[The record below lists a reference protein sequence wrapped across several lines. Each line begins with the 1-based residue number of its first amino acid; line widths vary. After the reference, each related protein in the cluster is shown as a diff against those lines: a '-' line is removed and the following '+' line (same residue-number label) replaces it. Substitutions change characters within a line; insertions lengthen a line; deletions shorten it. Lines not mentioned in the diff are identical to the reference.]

1 MIKKILLGM
10 TLLMSMVACTE
21 DYTDWGKPQTSSPE
35 EAVAFGDNGS
45 ISGVQAI
52 NLADV
57 TTPTVK
63 VANIVA
69 PTGGSGYKAGDY
81 QLTLGGAS
89 LTMNGDGEVST
100 EELQNVIV
108 TNYGKAPQ
116 QRELTAKASAW
127 INNGKNSVKVVSE
140 AITVQATPKAANIE
154 QVYYLAGGIFADG
167 YNKDVVKT
175 HAFTHSDNNVWDDPN
190 FSIEVKTTE
199 ANKSFMIIP
208 ASSLEK
214 SDIRDGAFG
223 SGSKKGALV
232 NSGANAIVIEKAGK
246 YNISINMEALTYKV
260 EKVKPIALFLTGS
273 EYNWGNKESDWKQLI
288 QYNGSNETFW
298 TMIYFSEGEL
308 FKFAPQAG
316 WDDAF
321 GDQATIEDNAGAGI
335 VSDGGKDHN
344 LKVGK
349 AGWYLLRVTNGKER
363 KLEVCKPEVYLVGD
377 VIAGGWGAGW
387 EDNAKTDANKFTAP
401 TTKDGL
407 FVSPTFTHSGNLR
420 MYVNFPDT
428 GYKDPNNNWWKSEFN
443 VIEGNIVYRGNGNDL
458 QPVAVEATHQVELN
472 FTTGKG
478 EIK

>member
-45 ISGVQAI
+45 ISAVQAI

-69 PTGGSGYKAGDY
+69 PTGGSGYKASEF

-89 LTMNGDGEVST
+89 LSMNEAGEVST

-116 QRELTAKASAW
+116 QREFTAKALAW
-127 INNGKNSVKVVSE
+127 ISNGHNSVKIESGS
-140 AITVQATPKAANIE
+140 ITVQATPKAANIE
-154 QVYYLAGGIFADG
+154 QVYYLAGDIFADG

-175 HAFTHSDNNVWDDPN
+175 HAFDHSDNNVWDDPN
-190 FSIEVKTTE
+190 FSIEVKVTE

-223 SGSKKGALV
+223 SGSKKETLES
-232 NSGANAIVIEKAGK
+232 NSGKAITIEKAGK
-246 YNISINMEALTYKV
+246 YIITVNMETLTYKV
-260 EKVKPIALFLTGS
+260 KNVPSLFLTGS
-273 EYNWGNKESDWKQLI
+273 EYNWGKTESDWKQLI
-288 QYNGSNETFW
+288 QYNGSKETYW
-298 TMIYFSEGEL
+298 TMIYFSEGEQ
-308 FKFAPQAG
+308 FKFAPQADWG
-316 WDDAF
+316 DEF
-321 GDQATIEDNAGAGI
+321 GDQATIEDNAGSGI
-335 VSDGGKDHN
+335 VSAGGKDHN

-407 FVSPTFTHSGNLR
+407 FVSPKFANSGNLR

-443 VIEGNIVYRGNGNDL
+443 VIEGNIVYRGDGGDL
-458 QPVAVEATHQVELN
+458 QPVAVEANQQVKLN

-478 EIK
+478 EIIK

>member
-69 PTGGSGYKAGDY
+69 PTGGSGYKASEF

-89 LTMNGDGEVST
+89 LSMNEAGEVST

-116 QRELTAKASAW
+116 QREFTAKALAW
-127 INNGKNSVKVVSE
+127 ISNGHNSVKIESGS
-140 AITVQATPKAANIE
+140 ITVQATPKAANIE
-154 QVYYLAGGIFADG
+154 QAYYLAGDIFADG

-175 HAFTHSDNNVWDDPN
+175 HAFDHSDNNVWDDPN

-199 ANKSFMIIP
+199 DNKSFMIIP

-214 SDIRDGAFG
+214 SDIREGAFG
-223 SGSKKGALV
+223 SGSEKGALV

-246 YNISINMEALTYKV
+246 YNITINMEKLTY
-260 EKVKPIALFLTGS
+260 EVKKAPTALFLTGS
-273 EYNWGNKESDWKQLI
+273 AYNWGNEGGTWKQLI
-288 QYNGSNETFW
+288 QYNGSDETFW

-308 FKFAPQAG
+308 FKFAPQAA
-316 WDDAF
+316 WKDDF
-321 GDQATIEDNAGAGI
+321 GPDIPIEDNAGSGI
-335 VSDGGKDHN
+335 ATDGGN

-349 AGWYLLRVTNGKER
+349 AGWYLLRVTNGKKR

-387 EDNAKTDANKFTAP
+387 QANAKTDANKFTAP

-407 FVSPTFTHSGNLR
+407 FVSPKFVNSGNLR

-428 GYKDPNNNWWKSEFN
+428 GYDGPNDNWWKAEFN
-443 VIEGNIVYRGNGNDL
+443 VIDGNIVYRGNGGDL
-458 QPVAVEATHQVELN
+458 KPAVAVEATHQVELN

>member
-69 PTGGSGYKAGDY
+69 PTGGSGYKASEF

-89 LTMNGDGEVST
+89 LSMNEAGEVST
-100 EELQNVIV
+100 EDLQNVIV

-116 QRELTAKASAW
+116 QREFTAKALAW
-127 INNGKNSVKVVSE
+127 ISNGHNSVKIESGS
-140 AITVQATPKAANIE
+140 ITVQATPKAANIE
-154 QVYYLAGGIFADG
+154 QVYYLAGDIFADG

-175 HAFTHSDNNVWDDPN
+175 HAFDHSDNNVWDDPN

-223 SGSKKGALV
+223 SGSKKETLES
-232 NSGANAIVIEKAGK
+232 NSGKAITIEKAGK
-246 YNISINMEALTYKV
+246 YIITVNMEALTYKV
-260 EKVKPIALFLTGS
+260 KRVPSLFLTGS
-273 EYNWGNKESDWKQLI
+273 EYNWGKTESDWKQLI
-288 QYNGSNETFW
+288 QYNGSKETYW
-298 TMIYFSEGEL
+298 TMIYFSEGEQ
-308 FKFAPQAG
+308 FKFAPQADWG
-316 WDDAF
+316 DEF

-335 VSDGGKDHN
+335 VSAGGKDHN

-349 AGWYLLRVTNGKER
+349 AGWYLLRVTNGNER

-407 FVSPTFTHSGNLR
+407 FVSPEFANSGNLR

-428 GYKDPNNNWWKSEFN
+428 GYKDPNNNWWKAEFN
-443 VIEGNIVYRGNGNDL
+443 VIGGDIVFRGNGGDL
-458 QPVAVEATHQVELN
+458 QNVAVEANHQVELN

>member
-1 MIKKILLGM
+1 MSLL
-10 TLLMSMVACTE
+10 LSVASCTD
-21 DYTDWGKPQTSSPE
+21 DYSDWNAPQHNDQPVT
-35 EAVAFGDNGS
+35 VQFGNGS
-45 ISGVQAI
+45 VTETPAI
-52 NLADV
+52 NLAEV

-63 VANIVA
+63 VANITA
-69 PTGGSGYKAGDY
+69 PTADGGYAPSGEYKI
-81 QLTLGGAS
+81 TLGGKS
-89 LTMNGDGEVST
+89 LDITAAGEVST

-108 TNYGKAPQ
+108 SNYGKAPV
-116 QRELTAKASAW
+116 QRDMDATVATWATNEKSYVKIESATF
-127 INNGKNSVKVVSE
+127 KVL
-140 AITVQATPKAANIE
+140 ATPKAANIE
-154 QVYYLAGGIFADG
+154 QVYYLAGDIFADG

-175 HAFTHSDNNVWDDPN
+175 HAFDHSDNNVWDDPN

-199 ANKSFMIIP
+199 DNKSFMIIP
-208 ASSLEK
+208 ATSREK
-214 SDIRDGAFG
+214 SDIREGAFG
-223 SGSKKGALV
+223 SGSEKGALV

-246 YNISINMEALTYKV
+246 YNITINMEKLTY
-260 EKVKPIALFLTGS
+260 EVKKAPTALFLTGS
-273 EYNWGNKESDWKQLI
+273 EYNWGNTESDWKQLI
-288 QYNGSNETFW
+288 QYNGSDETFW
-298 TMIYFSEGEL
+298 TMIYFSEGEM
-308 FKFAPQAG
+308 FKFAPQAAWG
-316 WDDAF
+316 DEF
-321 GDQATIEDNAGAGI
+321 GDQATIEDNAGSGI
-335 VSDGGKDHN
+335 VSAGGKDHN

-407 FVSPTFTHSGNLR
+407 FVSPKFANSGNLR

-443 VIEGNIVYRGNGNDL
+443 VIDGKIVFRGNGGDL

>member
-69 PTGGSGYKAGDY
+69 PTGGSGYKASEF

-89 LTMNGDGEVST
+89 LSMNEAGEVST

-116 QRELTAKASAW
+116 QREFTAKALAW
-127 INNGKNSVKVVSE
+127 ISNGHNSVKIESGS
-140 AITVQATPKAANIE
+140 ITVQATPKAANIE
-154 QVYYLAGGIFADG
+154 QVYYLAGDIFADG

-175 HAFTHSDNNVWDDPN
+175 HAFDHSDNNVWDDPT
-190 FSIEVKTTE
+190 FSIEVKVTE
-199 ANKSFMIIP
+199 ANRTFKIVP

-214 SDIRDGAFG
+214 SDILDGAFG
-223 SGSKKGALV
+223 SGSKEGSLAS
-232 NSGANAIVIEKAGK
+232 NGNAITIEKLGK
-246 YNISINMEALTYKV
+246 YTITVNMEKLTY
-260 EKVKPIALFLTGS
+260 EVKKAPSLFLTGS
-273 EYNWGNKESDWKQLI
+273 EYNWGNTESDWKQLI
-288 QYNGSNETFW
+288 QYNGSKETYW
-298 TMIYFSEGEL
+298 TMIYFSEGEM
-308 FKFAPQAG
+308 FKFAPQAA
-316 WDDAF
+316 WADEF
-321 GDQATIEDNAGAGI
+321 GDQATIVDNAGAGI
-335 VSDGGKDHN
+335 VSAGGKDHN

-407 FVSPTFTHSGNLR
+407 FVSPKFANSGNLR

-443 VIEGNIVYRGNGNDL
+443 VIEGNIVYRGDGGDL
-458 QPVAVEATHQVELN
+458 PNVAVEANQQVKLN

-478 EIK
+478 EIM

>member
-1 MIKKILLGM
+1 MSLL
-10 TLLMSMVACTE
+10 LSVASCTD
-21 DYTDWGKPQTSSPE
+21 DYSDWNAPQHNDQPAT
-35 EAVAFGDNGS
+35 VQFGNGS
-45 ISGVQAI
+45 VTETQAI
-52 NLADV
+52 NLAEV

-63 VANIVA
+63 VANITA
-69 PTGGSGYKAGDY
+69 PTADGGYAPSGEYKI
-81 QLTLGGAS
+81 TLGGKS
-89 LTMNGDGEVST
+89 LDITAAGEVST

-108 TNYGKAPQ
+108 SNYGKAPV
-116 QRELTAKASAW
+116 QRDMDATVATWATNEKSYVKIESATF
-127 INNGKNSVKVVSE
+127 KVL
-140 AITVQATPKAANIE
+140 ATPKAANIE
-154 QVYYLAGGIFADG
+154 QRYYLAGDIFADG
-167 YNKDVVKT
+167 YNKDVVMA

-190 FSIEVKTTE
+190 FSIEVKVTE

-214 SDIRDGAFG
+214 SDIREGAFG
-223 SGSKKGALV
+223 SGSEKKSLASNGK
-232 NSGANAIVIEKAGK
+232 AITIEKAGK
-246 YNISINMEALTYKV
+246 YIITVNMEKLTY
-260 EKVKPIALFLTGS
+260 EVKLVPSLYLTGS
-273 EYNWGNKESDWKQLI
+273 AYNWGNEGGTWKQLI
-288 QYNGSNETFW
+288 QYNGSKETYW

-308 FKFAPQAG
+308 FKFSTQAA
-316 WDDAF
+316 WVDEF
-321 GDQATIEDNAGAGI
+321 GDQATIVDNAGSGI
-335 VSDGGKDHN
+335 VAAGSDHN

-407 FVSPTFTHSGNLR
+407 FVSPKFANSGNLR

-443 VIEGNIVYRGNGNDL
+443 VIGGNIVFRGNGGDL
-458 QPVAVEATHQVELN
+458 QPVAVEANQQVSLN

>member
-1 MIKKILLGM
+1 MSLL
-10 TLLMSMVACTE
+10 LSVASCTD
-21 DYTDWGKPQTSSPE
+21 DYSDWNAPQHNDQPAT
-35 EAVAFGDNGS
+35 VQFGNGS
-45 ISGVQAI
+45 VTETQAI
-52 NLADV
+52 NLAEV

-63 VANIVA
+63 VANITA
-69 PTGGSGYKAGDY
+69 PTADGGYAPSGEYKI
-81 QLTLGGAS
+81 TLGGKS
-89 LTMNGDGEVST
+89 LDITAAGEVST

-108 TNYGKAPQ
+108 SNYGKAPV
-116 QRELTAKASAW
+116 QRDMDATVATWATNEKSYVKIESATF
-127 INNGKNSVKVVSE
+127 KVL
-140 AITVQATPKAANIE
+140 ATPKAANIE
-154 QVYYLAGGIFADG
+154 QAYYLAGDIFADG
-167 YNKDVVKT
+167 YNKDVVMA

-190 FSIEVKTTE
+190 FSIEVKVTE

-214 SDIRDGAFG
+214 SDIREGAFG
-223 SGSKKGALV
+223 SGSEKKSLASNGK
-232 NSGANAIVIEKAGK
+232 AITIEKAGK
-246 YNISINMEALTYKV
+246 YIITVNMEKLTY
-260 EKVKPIALFLTGS
+260 EVKLVPSLYLTGS
-273 EYNWGNKESDWKQLI
+273 AYNWGNEGGTWKQLI
-288 QYNGSNETFW
+288 QYNGSKETYW

-308 FKFAPQAG
+308 FKFSTQAA
-316 WDDAF
+316 WVDEF
-321 GDQATIEDNAGAGI
+321 GDQATIVDNAGSGI
-335 VSDGGKDHN
+335 VAAGSDHN

-401 TTKDGL
+401 TEKDGL
-407 FVSPTFTHSGNLR
+407 FVSPKFANSGNLR

-443 VIEGNIVYRGNGNDL
+443 VIGGNIVFRGNGGDL
-458 QPVAVEATHQVELN
+458 QPVAVEANQQVSLN

>member
-1 MIKKILLGM
+1 MSLL
-10 TLLMSMVACTE
+10 LSVASCTD
-21 DYTDWGKPQTSSPE
+21 DYSDWNAPQHNDQPAT
-35 EAVAFGDNGS
+35 VQFGNGS
-45 ISGVQAI
+45 VTETQAI
-52 NLADV
+52 NLAEV

-63 VANIVA
+63 VANITA
-69 PTGGSGYKAGDY
+69 PTADGGYAPSGEYKI
-81 QLTLGGAS
+81 TLGGKS
-89 LTMNGDGEVST
+89 LDITAAGEVST

-108 TNYGKAPQ
+108 SNYGKAPV
-116 QRELTAKASAW
+116 QRDMDATVATWATNEKSYIKFESATF
-127 INNGKNSVKVVSE
+127 K
-140 AITVQATPKAANIE
+140 VQATPKAANIE
-154 QVYYLAGGIFADG
+154 QVYYLAGDIFADG

-175 HAFTHSDNNVWDDPN
+175 HAFDHSDNNVWDDPN
-190 FSIEVKTTE
+190 FSIEVKVTE

-223 SGSKKGALV
+223 SGSKKETLES
-232 NSGANAIVIEKAGK
+232 NSGKAITIEKAGK
-246 YNISINMEALTYKV
+246 YIITVNMETLTYKV
-260 EKVKPIALFLTGS
+260 KNVPSLFLTGS
-273 EYNWGNKESDWKQLI
+273 EYNWGKTESDWKQLI
-288 QYNGSNETFW
+288 QYNGSKVTYW
-298 TMIYFSEGEL
+298 TMIYFSEGEQ
-308 FKFAPQAG
+308 FKFAPQADWG
-316 WDDAF
+316 DEF
-321 GDQATIEDNAGAGI
+321 GDQATIEDNAGSGI
-335 VSDGGKDHN
+335 VSAGGKDHN

-401 TTKDGL
+401 TEKNGL
-407 FVSPTFTHSGNLR
+407 FVSPKFANSGNLR

-443 VIEGNIVYRGNGNDL
+443 VIDGKIVFRGNGDEL
-458 QPVAVEATHQVELN
+458 KPAVAVEANQQVSLN

>member
-69 PTGGSGYKAGDY
+69 PTGGSGYKASEF

-89 LTMNGDGEVST
+89 LNMNEAGEVST

-116 QRELTAKASAW
+116 QREFTAKALAW
-127 INNGKNSVKVVSE
+127 ISNGHNSVKIESGS
-140 AITVQATPKAANIE
+140 ITVQATPKAANIE
-154 QVYYLAGGIFADG
+154 QAYYLAGDIFADG

-223 SGSKKGALV
+223 SGSKKETLES
-232 NSGANAIVIEKAGK
+232 NSGKAITIEKAGK
-246 YNISINMEALTYKV
+246 YIITVNMEALTYKV
-260 EKVKPIALFLTGS
+260 KRVPSLFLTGS
-273 EYNWGNKESDWKQLI
+273 EYNWGKTESDWKQLI
-288 QYNGSNETFW
+288 QYNGSKETYW
-298 TMIYFSEGEL
+298 TMIYFSEGEQ
-308 FKFAPQAG
+308 FKFAPQADWG
-316 WDDAF
+316 DEF
-321 GDQATIEDNAGAGI
+321 GDQATIEDNAGSGI
-335 VSDGGKDHN
+335 VSAGGKDHN

-401 TTKDGL
+401 TTKNGL
-407 FVSPTFTHSGNLR
+407 FVSPKFANSGNLR

-443 VIEGNIVYRGNGNDL
+443 VIGGNIVFRGNGGDL
-458 QPVAVEATHQVELN
+458 QPVAVEANQQVSLN

>member
-1 MIKKILLGM
+1 MSLL
-10 TLLMSMVACTE
+10 LSVASCTD
-21 DYTDWGKPQTSSPE
+21 DYSDWNAPQHNDQPAT
-35 EAVAFGDNGS
+35 VQFGNGS
-45 ISGVQAI
+45 VTETQAI
-52 NLADV
+52 NLAEV

-63 VANIVA
+63 VANITA
-69 PTGGSGYKAGDY
+69 PTADGGYAPSGEYKI
-81 QLTLGGAS
+81 TLGGKS
-89 LTMNGDGEVST
+89 LDITAAGEVST

-108 TNYGKAPQ
+108 SNYGKAPV
-116 QRELTAKASAW
+116 QRDMDATIATWATNEKSYIKFESATF
-127 INNGKNSVKVVSE
+127 K
-140 AITVQATPKAANIE
+140 VQATPKAANIE
-154 QVYYLAGGIFADG
+154 QAYYLAGDIFADG
-167 YNKDVVKT
+167 YNKDVVMT

-199 ANKSFMIIP
+199 DNKSFMIIP

-214 SDIRDGAFG
+214 SDIREGAFG
-223 SGSKKGALV
+223 SGSEKGALV

-246 YNISINMEALTYKV
+246 YNISINMETLTYKV
-260 EKVKPIALFLTGS
+260 EAVKPIALFLTGS
-273 EYNWGNKESDWKQLI
+273 AYNWGNEGGTWKQLI

-308 FKFAPQAG
+308 FKFAPQAA
-316 WDDAF
+316 WEDDF
-321 GDQATIEDNAGAGI
+321 GPNIPIEDNAGSGI
-335 VSDGGKDHN
+335 ATDGGN

-387 EDNAKTDANKFTAP
+387 QANAKTDANKFTAP

-407 FVSPTFTHSGNLR
+407 FVSPKFTNSGNLR

-428 GYKDPNNNWWKSEFN
+428 GYEGPNDNWWKAEFN
-443 VIEGNIVYRGNGNDL
+443 VIGGDIVYRGNGGDL
-458 QPVAVEATHQVELN
+458 KPAVAVEANQQVSLN

>member
-1 MIKKILLGM
+1 MIKKILFGM
-10 TLLMSMVACTE
+10 SLLLSVASCTD
-21 DYTDWGKPQTSSPE
+21 DYSDWNAPQLNDQPAT
-35 EAVAFGDNGS
+35 VQFGNGS
-45 ISGVQAI
+45 VTETQAI
-52 NLADV
+52 NLAEV

-63 VANIVA
+63 VANITA
-69 PTGGSGYKAGDY
+69 PTADGGYAPSGEYKI
-81 QLTLGGAS
+81 TLGGKS
-89 LTMNGDGEVST
+89 LDITAAGEVST

-108 TNYGKAPQ
+108 SNYGKAPV
-116 QRELTAKASAW
+116 QRDMDATIATWATNEKSYIKFESATF
-127 INNGKNSVKVVSE
+127 K
-140 AITVQATPKAANIE
+140 VQATPKAANIE
-154 QVYYLAGGIFADG
+154 QAYYLAGDIFADG

-175 HAFTHSDNNVWDDPN
+175 HAFDHSDNNVWDDPN

-199 ANKSFMIIP
+199 DNKSFMIIP

-223 SGSKKGALV
+223 SGSKKESLASNGE
-232 NSGANAIVIEKAGK
+232 AITIEKAGK
-246 YNISINMEALTYKV
+246 YKITVNMETLTYKV
-260 EKVKPIALFLTGS
+260 EVVKPIALFLTGS

-298 TMIYFSEGEL
+298 TMIYFSEGEM
-308 FKFAPQAG
+308 FKFAPQAA
-316 WDDAF
+316 WEDDF
-321 GDQATIEDNAGAGI
+321 GGGITIEDNAGSGI
-335 VSDGGKDHN
+335 ATDDKN

-387 EDNAKTDANKFTAP
+387 EANAKTDANKFTAP

-407 FVSPTFTHSGNLR
+407 FVSPKFANSGNLR

-428 GYKDPNNNWWKSEFN
+428 GYKDPINNWWKAEFI
-443 VIEGNIVYRGNGNDL
+443 VKDGKIVYRGNSGSD
-458 QPVAVEATHQVELN
+458 PESIAVQANQQVSLN

>member
-1 MIKKILLGM
+1 MSLL
-10 TLLMSMVACTE
+10 LSVASCTD
-21 DYTDWGKPQTSSPE
+21 DYSDWNAPQHNDQPAT
-35 EAVAFGDNGS
+35 VQFGNGS
-45 ISGVQAI
+45 VTETQAI
-52 NLADV
+52 NLAEV

-63 VANIVA
+63 VANITA
-69 PTGGSGYKAGDY
+69 PTADGGYAPSGEYKI
-81 QLTLGGAS
+81 TLGGKS
-89 LTMNGDGEVST
+89 LDITAAGEVST

-108 TNYGKAPQ
+108 SNYGKAPV
-116 QRELTAKASAW
+116 QRDMDATVATWATNEKSYVKIESATF
-127 INNGKNSVKVVSE
+127 KVL
-140 AITVQATPKAANIE
+140 ATPKAANIE
-154 QVYYLAGGIFADG
+154 QAYYLAGDIFADG

-190 FSIEVKTTE
+190 FSIEVKVTE

-214 SDIRDGAFG
+214 SDIREGAFG
-223 SGSKKGALV
+223 SGSEKKSLASNGK
-232 NSGANAIVIEKAGK
+232 AITIEKAGK
-246 YNISINMEALTYKV
+246 YIITVNMEKLTY
-260 EKVKPIALFLTGS
+260 EVKLVPSLYLTGS
-273 EYNWGNKESDWKQLI
+273 AYNWGNEGGTWKQLI
-288 QYNGSNETFW
+288 QYNGSKETYW

-308 FKFAPQAG
+308 FKFSTQAA
-316 WDDAF
+316 WVDEF
-321 GDQATIEDNAGAGI
+321 GDQATIVDNAGSGI
-335 VSDGGKDHN
+335 VAAGSDHN

-401 TTKDGL
+401 TTKNGL
-407 FVSPTFTHSGNLR
+407 FVSPKFANSGNLR

-443 VIEGNIVYRGNGNDL
+443 VIGGNIVFRGNGGDL
-458 QPVAVEATHQVELN
+458 QGVAVEANQQVSLN

>member
-1 MIKKILLGM
+1 MIKKILFGM
-10 TLLMSMVACTE
+10 SLLLSVASCTD
-21 DYTDWGKPQTSSPE
+21 DYSDWNAPQDNDQPAT
-35 EAVAFGDNGS
+35 VQFGNGS
-45 ISGVQAI
+45 VTETQAI
-52 NLADV
+52 NLAEV

-63 VANIVA
+63 VANITA
-69 PTGGSGYKAGDY
+69 PTADGGYAPSGEYKI
-81 QLTLGGAS
+81 TLGGKS
-89 LTMNGDGEVST
+89 LDITAAGEVST

-108 TNYGKAPQ
+108 SNYGKAPV
-116 QRELTAKASAW
+116 QRDMDATVATWATNEKSYVKFESATF
-127 INNGKNSVKVVSE
+127 KVL
-140 AITVQATPKAANIE
+140 ATPKAANIE
-154 QVYYLAGGIFADG
+154 QAYYLAGDIFADG

-175 HAFTHSDNNVWDDPN
+175 HAFDHSDNNVWDDPN
-190 FSIEVKTTE
+190 FSIEVKVTE

-223 SGSKKGALV
+223 SGSKKESLASNGE
-232 NSGANAIVIEKAGK
+232 AITIEKAGK
-246 YNISINMEALTYKV
+246 YIITVNMETLTYKV
-260 EKVKPIALFLTGS
+260 KNVPSLFLTGS

-288 QYNGSNETFW
+288 QYNGSKETYW

-321 GDQATIEDNAGAGI
+321 GDQAKIEDNAGSGI
-335 VSDGGKDHN
+335 VSAGGKDHN

-387 EDNAKTDANKFTAP
+387 EANAKTDANKFTAP
-401 TTKDGL
+401 TEKNGL
-407 FVSPTFTHSGNLR
+407 FVSPKFVNKGNLR

-443 VIEGNIVYRGNGNDL
+443 VIGGNIVYRGNGDDL
-458 QPVAVEATHQVELN
+458 QPVAVQANQQVSLN

>member
-1 MIKKILLGM
+1 MIKKILGM

-154 QVYYLAGGIFADG
+154 QAYYLAGDIFADG

-199 ANKSFMIIP
+199 DNKSFMIIP
-208 ASSLEK
+208 VSNLEK
-214 SDIRDGAFG
+214 SDIREGAFG
-223 SGSKKGALV
+223 SGSEKESLASNGK
-232 NSGANAIVIEKAGK
+232 AITIEKAGK
-246 YNISINMEALTYKV
+246 YKITVNMEALTYKV

-273 EYNWGNKESDWKQLI
+273 AYNWGKVNEGGEWKQLI

-308 FKFAPQAG
+308 FKFAPQAD
-316 WDDAF
+316 WEDDF
-321 GDQATIEDNAGAGI
+321 GGGITIEDNAGSGI
-335 VSDGGKDHN
+335 AADQTN

-377 VIAGGWGAGW
+377 VIAGGWGDGW
-387 EDNAKTDANKFTAP
+387 QDNAKTDANKFTAP

-407 FVSPTFTHSGNLR
+407 FVSPKFVNKGNLR

-428 GYKDPNNNWWKSEFN
+428 GYGDPNNNWWKAEFN
-443 VIEGNIVYRGNGNDL
+443 VIDGNIVYRGNGGDL
-458 QPVAVEATHQVELN
+458 QNVAVEANQHVELN

>member
-1 MIKKILLGM
+1 MSLL
-10 TLLMSMVACTE
+10 LSVASCTD
-21 DYTDWGKPQTSSPE
+21 DYTDWNAPQRNDQPAT
-35 EAVAFGDNGS
+35 VQFGNGS
-45 ISGVQAI
+45 VTETPAI
-52 NLADV
+52 NLAEV

-63 VANIVA
+63 VANITA
-69 PTGGSGYKAGDY
+69 PTAEGDY
-81 QLTLGGAS
+81 AASGEYKITLGGKS
-89 LTMNGDGEVST
+89 LDITAAGEVST

-108 TNYGKAPQ
+108 SNYGKAPV
-116 QRELTAKASAW
+116 QRDM
-127 INNGKNSVKVVSE
+127 E
-140 AITVQATPKAANIE
+140 ATVATWATNEKSYIKFESGTFKVQATPKAANIE
-154 QVYYLAGGIFADG
+154 QFYYLAGDIFADG

-199 ANKSFMIIP
+199 DNKSFMIIP

-214 SDIRDGAFG
+214 SDIREGAFG
-223 SGSKKGALV
+223 SGSEKESLASNG
-232 NSGANAIVIEKAGK
+232 NAITIEKAGK
-246 YNISINMEALTYKV
+246 YTITVNMEKLTYKI
-260 EKVKPIALFLTGS
+260 EAKPATLFLTGS

-288 QYNGSNETFW
+288 QYNGSDETFW
-298 TMIYFSEGEL
+298 TMIYFSEGEM
-308 FKFAPQAG
+308 FKFAPQAA
-316 WDDAF
+316 WADDF
-321 GDQATIEDNAGAGI
+321 GGGITIEDNAGSGI
-335 VSDGGKDHN
+335 AADGTN

-387 EDNAKTDANKFTAP
+387 EANAKTDANKFTAP

-407 FVSPTFTHSGNLR
+407 FVSPKFANSGNLR

-428 GYKDPNNNWWKSEFN
+428 GYKDPSNNWWKSEFN
-443 VIEGNIVYRGNGNDL
+443 VIEGNIVFRGNGGDL
-458 QPVAVEATHQVELN
+458 QPVPVEANHQVSLN

>member
-1 MIKKILLGM
+1 MSLL
-10 TLLMSMVACTE
+10 LSVASCTD
-21 DYTDWGKPQTSSPE
+21 DYSDWNAPQHNDQPVT
-35 EAVAFGDNGS
+35 VQFGNGS
-45 ISGVQAI
+45 VTETPAI
-52 NLADV
+52 NLAEV

-63 VANIVA
+63 VANITA
-69 PTGGSGYKAGDY
+69 PTADGGYAPSGEYKI
-81 QLTLGGAS
+81 TLGGKS
-89 LTMNGDGEVST
+89 LDITAAGEVST

-108 TNYGKAPQ
+108 SNYGKAPV
-116 QRELTAKASAW
+116 QRDMDATVATWATNEKSYVKIESATF
-127 INNGKNSVKVVSE
+127 KVL
-140 AITVQATPKAANIE
+140 ATPKAANIE
-154 QVYYLAGGIFADG
+154 QAYYLAGDIFTDG

-175 HAFTHSDNNVWDDPN
+175 HAFDHSDNNVWDDPN

-199 ANKSFMIIP
+199 DNKSFMIIP

-214 SDIRDGAFG
+214 SDIREGAFG
-223 SGSKKGALV
+223 SGSDKKSLASNGE
-232 NSGANAIVIEKAGK
+232 AITIEKAGK
-246 YNISINMEALTYKV
+246 YKITVNMEALTYKV
-260 EKVKPIALFLTGS
+260 EVVKPIALFLTGS
-273 EYNWGNKESDWKQLI
+273 AYNWGNEKEGGTWKQLI

-321 GDQATIEDNAGAGI
+321 GDQAKIEDNAGAGI
-335 VSDGGKDHN
+335 VAAGSDNN

-377 VIAGGWGAGW
+377 VITGGWGKGW

-407 FVSPTFTHSGNLR
+407 FVSPKFVNKGNLR

-428 GYKDPNNNWWKSEFN
+428 GYGDPNNNWWKAEFN
-443 VIEGNIVYRGNGNDL
+443 VIGGNIVFRGNGGDL
-458 QPVAVEATHQVELN
+458 QGVAVEANQQVSLN

>member
-1 MIKKILLGM
+1 MIKKILFGM
-10 TLLMSMVACTE
+10 SLLLSVASCTD
-21 DYTDWGKPQTSSPE
+21 DYSDWNAPQHNDQPAT
-35 EAVAFGDNGS
+35 VQFGNGS
-45 ISGVQAI
+45 VTETQAI
-52 NLADV
+52 NLAEV

-63 VANIVA
+63 VANITA
-69 PTGGSGYKAGDY
+69 PTADGGYAPSGEYKI
-81 QLTLGGAS
+81 TLGGKS
-89 LTMNGDGEVST
+89 LDITAAGEVST

-108 TNYGKAPQ
+108 SNYGKAPV
-116 QRELTAKASAW
+116 QRDMDATIATWATNEKSYIKFESATF
-127 INNGKNSVKVVSE
+127 K
-140 AITVQATPKAANIE
+140 VQATPKAANIE
-154 QVYYLAGGIFADG
+154 QAYYLAGDIFADG

-175 HAFTHSDNNVWDDPN
+175 HAFDHSDNNVWDDPN
-190 FSIEVKTTE
+190 FSIEVKVTE
-199 ANKSFMIIP
+199 ANKSFMVIP

-223 SGSKKGALV
+223 SGSKKETLES
-232 NSGANAIVIEKAGK
+232 NSGKAITIEKAGK
-246 YNISINMEALTYKV
+246 YIITVNMETLTYKV
-260 EKVKPIALFLTGS
+260 KNVPSLFLTGS

-288 QYNGSNETFW
+288 QYNGSKETYW

-321 GDQATIEDNAGAGI
+321 GDQAKIEDNAGAGI
-335 VSDGGKDHN
+335 VAAGSDNN

-387 EDNAKTDANKFTAP
+387 EANAKTDANKFTAP

-407 FVSPTFTHSGNLR
+407 FVSPKFVNSGNLR

-443 VIEGNIVYRGNGNDL
+443 VIGGDIVYRGDGDEL
-458 QPVAVEATHQVELN
+458 QHVAVQTNQQVSLN

>member
-69 PTGGSGYKAGDY
+69 PTGGSGYKASEF

-89 LTMNGDGEVST
+89 LSMNEAGEVST

-116 QRELTAKASAW
+116 QREFTAKALAW
-127 INNGKNSVKVVSE
+127 ISNGHNSVKIESGS
-140 AITVQATPKAANIE
+140 ITVQATPKAANIE
-154 QVYYLAGGIFADG
+154 QVYYLAGDIFADG

-175 HAFTHSDNNVWDDPN
+175 HAFDHSDNNVWDDPN

-223 SGSKKGALV
+223 SGSKKETLES
-232 NSGANAIVIEKAGK
+232 NSGKAITIEKAGK
-246 YNISINMEALTYKV
+246 YIITVNMEALTYKV
-260 EKVKPIALFLTGS
+260 KRVPSLFLTGS
-273 EYNWGNKESDWKQLI
+273 EYNWGKTESDWKQLI
-288 QYNGSNETFW
+288 QYNGSKETYW
-298 TMIYFSEGEL
+298 TMIYFSEGEQ
-308 FKFAPQAG
+308 FKFAPQADWG
-316 WDDAF
+316 DEF

-335 VSDGGKDHN
+335 VSAGGKDHN

-349 AGWYLLRVTNGKER
+349 AGWYLLRVTNGNER

-401 TTKDGL
+401 TTKNGL
-407 FVSPTFTHSGNLR
+407 FVSPKFANSGNLR

-428 GYKDPNNNWWKSEFN
+428 GYKDPNNNWWKAEFN
-443 VIEGNIVYRGNGNDL
+443 VIEGNIVFRGNGGDL
-458 QPVAVEATHQVELN
+458 QSVAVEANHQVELN

>member
-69 PTGGSGYKAGDY
+69 PTGGSGYKASEF

-89 LTMNGDGEVST
+89 LSMNEAGEVST
-100 EELQNVIV
+100 EDLQNVIV

-116 QRELTAKASAW
+116 QREFTAKALAW
-127 INNGKNSVKVVSE
+127 ISNGHNSVKIESGS
-140 AITVQATPKAANIE
+140 ITVQATPKAANIE
-154 QVYYLAGGIFADG
+154 QVYYLAGDIFADG

-175 HAFTHSDNNVWDDPN
+175 HAFDHSDNNVWDDPN

-223 SGSKKGALV
+223 SGSKKETLES
-232 NSGANAIVIEKAGK
+232 NSGKAITIEKAGK
-246 YNISINMEALTYKV
+246 YIITVNMEALTYKV
-260 EKVKPIALFLTGS
+260 KRVPSLFLTGS
-273 EYNWGNKESDWKQLI
+273 EYNWGKTESDWKQLI
-288 QYNGSNETFW
+288 QYNGSKETYW
-298 TMIYFSEGEL
+298 TMIYFSEGEQ
-308 FKFAPQAG
+308 FKFAPQADWG
-316 WDDAF
+316 DEF

-335 VSDGGKDHN
+335 VSAGGKDHN

-349 AGWYLLRVTNGKER
+349 AGWYLLRVTNGNER

-401 TTKDGL
+401 TTKNGL
-407 FVSPTFTHSGNLR
+407 FVSPKFANSGNLR

-443 VIEGNIVYRGNGNDL
+443 VIGGNIVFRGNGGDL
-458 QPVAVEATHQVELN
+458 QPVAVEANHQVELN

>member
-1 MIKKILLGM
+1 MIKKILFGM
-10 TLLMSMVACTE
+10 SLLLSVASCTD
-21 DYTDWGKPQTSSPE
+21 DYSDWNAPQDNDQPAT
-35 EAVAFGDNGS
+35 VQFGNGS
-45 ISGVQAI
+45 VTETQAI
-52 NLADV
+52 NLAEV

-63 VANIVA
+63 VANITA
-69 PTGGSGYKAGDY
+69 PTADGGYAPSGEYKI
-81 QLTLGGAS
+81 TLGGKS
-89 LTMNGDGEVST
+89 LDITAAGEVST

-108 TNYGKAPQ
+108 SNYGKAPV
-116 QRELTAKASAW
+116 QRDMDATVATWATNEKSYVKFESATF
-127 INNGKNSVKVVSE
+127 KVL
-140 AITVQATPKAANIE
+140 ATPKAANIE
-154 QVYYLAGGIFADG
+154 QAYYLAGDIFADG

-175 HAFTHSDNNVWDDPN
+175 HAFDHSDNNVWDDPN
-190 FSIEVKTTE
+190 FSIEVKVTE

-223 SGSKKGALV
+223 SGSKKESLASNGE
-232 NSGANAIVIEKAGK
+232 AITIEKAGK
-246 YNISINMEALTYKV
+246 YIITVNMETLTYKV
-260 EKVKPIALFLTGS
+260 KNVPSLFLTGS

-288 QYNGSNETFW
+288 QYNGSKETYW

-321 GDQATIEDNAGAGI
+321 GDQAKIEDNAGSGI
-335 VSDGGKDHN
+335 VSAGGKDHN

-387 EDNAKTDANKFTAP
+387 EANAKTDANKFTAP
-401 TTKDGL
+401 TEKNGL
-407 FVSPTFTHSGNLR
+407 FVSPKFVNKGNLR

-443 VIEGNIVYRGNGNDL
+443 VIGGNIVYRGNGDEL
-458 QPVAVEATHQVELN
+458 KPAVAVEANQQVSLN

>member
-1 MIKKILLGM
+1 MSLL
-10 TLLMSMVACTE
+10 LSVASCTD
-21 DYTDWGKPQTSSPE
+21 DYSDWNAPQHNDQPAT
-35 EAVAFGDNGS
+35 VQFGNGS
-45 ISGVQAI
+45 VTETQAI
-52 NLADV
+52 NLAEV

-63 VANIVA
+63 VANITA
-69 PTGGSGYKAGDY
+69 PTADGGYAPSGEYKI
-81 QLTLGGAS
+81 TLGGKS
-89 LTMNGDGEVST
+89 LDITAAGEVST

-108 TNYGKAPQ
+108 SNYGKAPV
-116 QRELTAKASAW
+116 QRDMDATVATWATNEKSYIKFESATF
-127 INNGKNSVKVVSE
+127 K
-140 AITVQATPKAANIE
+140 VQATPKAANIE
-154 QVYYLAGGIFADG
+154 QVYYLAGDIFADG

-175 HAFTHSDNNVWDDPN
+175 HAFDHSDNNVWDDPN
-190 FSIEVKTTE
+190 FSIEVKVTE

-223 SGSKKGALV
+223 SGSKKETLES
-232 NSGANAIVIEKAGK
+232 NSGKAITIEKAGK
-246 YNISINMEALTYKV
+246 YIITVNMETLTYKV
-260 EKVKPIALFLTGS
+260 KNVPSLFLTGS
-273 EYNWGNKESDWKQLI
+273 EYNWGKTESDWKQLI
-288 QYNGSNETFW
+288 QYNGSKVTYW
-298 TMIYFSEGEL
+298 TMIYFSEGEQ
-308 FKFAPQAG
+308 FKFAPQADWG
-316 WDDAF
+316 DEF
-321 GDQATIEDNAGAGI
+321 GDQATIVDNAGSGI
-335 VSDGGKDHN
+335 VSAGGKDHN

-401 TTKDGL
+401 TEKNGL
-407 FVSPTFTHSGNLR
+407 FVSPKFANSGNLR

-443 VIEGNIVYRGNGNDL
+443 VIDGKIVFRGNGDEL
-458 QPVAVEATHQVELN
+458 KPAVAVEANQQVSLN

>member
-1 MIKKILLGM
+1 
-10 TLLMSMVACTE
+10 MSMVACTE

-69 PTGGSGYKAGDY
+69 PTGGSGYKASEF

-89 LTMNGDGEVST
+89 LSMNEAGEVST

-116 QRELTAKASAW
+116 QREFTAKALAW
-127 INNGKNSVKVVSE
+127 ISNGHNSVKIESGS
-140 AITVQATPKAANIE
+140 ITVQATPKAANIE
-154 QVYYLAGGIFADG
+154 QAYYLAGDIFADG

-175 HAFTHSDNNVWDDPN
+175 HAFDHSDNNVWDDPN

-199 ANKSFMIIP
+199 DNKSFMIIP

-214 SDIRDGAFG
+214 SDIREGAFG
-223 SGSKKGALV
+223 SGSEKGALV

-246 YNISINMEALTYKV
+246 YNITINMEKLTY
-260 EKVKPIALFLTGS
+260 EVKKAPTALFLTGS
-273 EYNWGNKESDWKQLI
+273 AYNWGNEGGTWKQLI
-288 QYNGSNETFW
+288 QYNGSDETFW

-308 FKFAPQAG
+308 FKFAPQAA
-316 WDDAF
+316 WKDDF
-321 GDQATIEDNAGAGI
+321 GPDIPIEDNAGSGI
-335 VSDGGKDHN
+335 ATDGGN

-349 AGWYLLRVTNGKER
+349 AGWYLLRVTNGKKR

-387 EDNAKTDANKFTAP
+387 QANAKTDANKFTAP

-407 FVSPTFTHSGNLR
+407 FVSPKFVNSGNLR

-428 GYKDPNNNWWKSEFN
+428 GYDGPNDNWWKAEFN
-443 VIEGNIVYRGNGNDL
+443 VIDGNIVYRGNGGDL
-458 QPVAVEATHQVELN
+458 KPAVAVEATHQVELN

>member
-69 PTGGSGYKAGDY
+69 PTGGSGYKASEF

-89 LTMNGDGEVST
+89 LNMNEAGEVST

-116 QRELTAKASAW
+116 QREFTAKALAW
-127 INNGKNSVKVVSE
+127 ISNGHNSVKIESGS
-140 AITVQATPKAANIE
+140 ITVQATPKAANIE
-154 QVYYLAGGIFADG
+154 QAYYLAGDIFADG

-175 HAFTHSDNNVWDDPN
+175 HAFDHSDNNVWDDPN
-190 FSIEVKTTE
+190 FSIEVKVTE

-223 SGSKKGALV
+223 SGSKKESLASNGE
-232 NSGANAIVIEKAGK
+232 AITIEKAGK
-246 YNISINMEALTYKV
+246 YIITVNMETLTYKV
-260 EKVKPIALFLTGS
+260 KNVPSLFLTGS

-288 QYNGSNETFW
+288 QYNGSKETYW

-321 GDQATIEDNAGAGI
+321 GDQAKIEDNAGSGI
-335 VSDGGKDHN
+335 GSDGGKDHN

-387 EDNAKTDANKFTAP
+387 EANAKTDANKFTAP
-401 TTKDGL
+401 TEKNGL
-407 FVSPTFTHSGNLR
+407 FVSPKFANSGNLR

-443 VIEGNIVYRGNGNDL
+443 VIDGKIVFRGNGDEL
-458 QPVAVEATHQVELN
+458 KPAVAVEANQQVSLN

>member
-10 TLLMSMVACTE
+10 TLLMSMAACTE

-35 EAVAFGDNGS
+35 EAVAFGENGS

-69 PTGGSGYKAGDY
+69 PTGGSGYKASEF

-89 LTMNGDGEVST
+89 LNMNEAGEVST

-108 TNYGKAPQ
+108 TNYGKAPL
-116 QRELTAKASAW
+116 QREFTAKALAW
-127 INNGKNSVKVVSE
+127 ISNGHNSVKIESGS
-140 AITVQATPKAANIE
+140 ITVQATPKAANIE
-154 QVYYLAGGIFADG
+154 QFYYLAGDIFADG
-167 YNKDVVKT
+167 YNKDVVMA

-223 SGSKKGALV
+223 SGSEKESLASNG
-232 NSGANAIVIEKAGK
+232 NAITIEKAGK
-246 YNISINMEALTYKV
+246 YTITVNMEKLTYKI
-260 EKVKPIALFLTGS
+260 EAKPATLFLTGS

-288 QYNGSNETFW
+288 QYNGSDETFW
-298 TMIYFSEGEL
+298 TMIYFSEGEM
-308 FKFAPQAG
+308 FKFAPQAA
-316 WDDAF
+316 WADDF
-321 GDQATIEDNAGAGI
+321 GGGITIEDNAGSGI
-335 VSDGGKDHN
+335 AADKTN

-387 EDNAKTDANKFTAP
+387 EANAKTDANKFTAP
-401 TTKDGL
+401 TTKNGL
-407 FVSPTFTHSGNLR
+407 FVSPKFANSGNLR

-443 VIEGNIVYRGNGNDL
+443 VIGGDIVFRGNGGDL
-458 QPVAVEATHQVELN
+458 QPVAVEANHQVELN

>member
-1 MIKKILLGM
+1 MIKKILFGM
-10 TLLMSMVACTE
+10 SLLLSVASCTD
-21 DYTDWGKPQTSSPE
+21 DYSDWNAPQDNDQPAT
-35 EAVAFGDNGS
+35 VQFGNGS
-45 ISGVQAI
+45 VTETQAI
-52 NLADV
+52 NLAEV

-63 VANIVA
+63 VANITA
-69 PTGGSGYKAGDY
+69 PTADGGYAPSGEYKI
-81 QLTLGGAS
+81 TLGGKS
-89 LTMNGDGEVST
+89 LDITAAGEVST

-108 TNYGKAPQ
+108 SNYGKAPV
-116 QRELTAKASAW
+116 QRDMDATIATWATNEKSYIKFESATF
-127 INNGKNSVKVVSE
+127 KVL
-140 AITVQATPKAANIE
+140 ATPKAANIE
-154 QVYYLAGGIFADG
+154 QAYYLAGDIFVDG
-167 YNKDVVKT
+167 YSKDVVKT
-175 HAFTHSDNNVWDDPN
+175 HAFDHSDNNVWDDPN

-223 SGSKKGALV
+223 SGSKKETLES
-232 NSGANAIVIEKAGK
+232 NSGKAITIEKAGK
-246 YNISINMEALTYKV
+246 YIITVNMETLTYKV
-260 EKVKPIALFLTGS
+260 KNVPSLFLTGS

-288 QYNGSNETFW
+288 QYNGSKETYW

-308 FKFAPQAG
+308 FKFAPQAA
-316 WDDAF
+316 WEDDF
-321 GDQATIEDNAGAGI
+321 GGGITIEDNAGSGI
-335 VSDGGKDHN
+335 ATDDKN

-387 EDNAKTDANKFTAP
+387 EANAKTDANKFTAP

-407 FVSPTFTHSGNLR
+407 FVSPKFVNSGNLR

-443 VIEGNIVYRGNGNDL
+443 VIGGDIVYRGDGDEL
-458 QPVAVEATHQVELN
+458 QHVAVQTNQQVSLN

>member
-21 DYTDWGKPQTSSPE
+21 DYTDWGKSQTSSPE
-35 EAVAFGDNGS
+35 EAVAFGENGS

-69 PTGGSGYKAGDY
+69 PTGGSGYKASEF

-89 LTMNGDGEVST
+89 LNMNEAGEVST

-108 TNYGKAPQ
+108 TNFGKAPQ
-116 QRELTAKASAW
+116 QREFTAKALAW
-127 INNGKNSVKVVSE
+127 ISNGHNSVKIESGS
-140 AITVQATPKAANIE
+140 ITVQATPKAANIE
-154 QVYYLAGGIFADG
+154 QFYYLAGDIFADG

-199 ANKSFMIIP
+199 DNKSFMIIP

-214 SDIRDGAFG
+214 SDIREGAFG
-223 SGSKKGALV
+223 SGSEKESLASNGK
-232 NSGANAIVIEKAGK
+232 AITIEKAGK
-246 YNISINMEALTYKV
+246 YTITVNMEALTYKI
-260 EKVKPIALFLTGS
+260 EAKPATLFLTGS
-273 EYNWGNKESDWKQLI
+273 EYNWGKKESDWKQLI
-288 QYNGSNETFW
+288 QYNGSDETFW
-298 TMIYFSEGEL
+298 TMIYFSEGEM
-308 FKFAPQAG
+308 FKFAPQAA
-316 WDDAF
+316 WADDF
-321 GDQATIEDNAGAGI
+321 GGGITIEDNAGSGI
-335 VSDGGKDHN
+335 ATDGTN

-387 EDNAKTDANKFTAP
+387 EANAKTDANKFTAP
-401 TTKDGL
+401 TTKNGL
-407 FVSPTFTHSGNLR
+407 FVSPKFANSGNLR

-428 GYKDPNNNWWKSEFN
+428 GYKDPSNNWWKSEFN
-443 VIEGNIVYRGNGNDL
+443 VIEGNIVFRGNGGDL
-458 QPVAVEATHQVELN
+458 QPVAVEANHQVELN

>member
-1 MIKKILLGM
+1 MSLL
-10 TLLMSMVACTE
+10 LSVASCTD
-21 DYTDWGKPQTSSPE
+21 DYSDWNAPQHNDQPAT
-35 EAVAFGDNGS
+35 VQFGNGS
-45 ISGVQAI
+45 VTETQAI
-52 NLADV
+52 NLAEV

-63 VANIVA
+63 VANITA
-69 PTGGSGYKAGDY
+69 PTADGGYAASGEYKI
-81 QLTLGGAS
+81 TLGGKS
-89 LTMNGDGEVST
+89 LDITAAGEVST

-108 TNYGKAPQ
+108 SNYGKAPV
-116 QRELTAKASAW
+116 QRDMDATVATWATNEKSYIKIESATF
-127 INNGKNSVKVVSE
+127 K
-140 AITVQATPKAANIE
+140 VQATPKAANIE
-154 QVYYLAGGIFADG
+154 QFYYLAGDIFADG

-199 ANKSFMIIP
+199 DNKSFMIIP

-214 SDIRDGAFG
+214 SDIREGAFG
-223 SGSKKGALV
+223 SGSEKGALV

-246 YNISINMEALTYKV
+246 YNISINMETLTYKV
-260 EKVKPIALFLTGS
+260 EAVKPIALFLTGS
-273 EYNWGNKESDWKQLI
+273 EYNWGKKESDWKQLI

-308 FKFAPQAG
+308 FKFAPQADWG
-316 WDDAF
+316 DEF
-321 GDQATIEDNAGAGI
+321 GDQATIVDNAGAGI

-363 KLEVCKPEVYLVGD
+363 KLEVCKPEVYLVGE
-377 VIAGGWGAGW
+377 VIDGGWGDGW
-387 EDNAKTDANKFTAP
+387 QDKAKTDANKFTAP

-407 FVSPTFTHSGNLR
+407 FVSPTFANSGNLR

-428 GYKDPNNNWWKSEFN
+428 GYKDPNNNWWKAEFI
-443 VIEGNIVYRGNGNDL
+443 VKDGNIVYRGNSGSD
-458 QPVAVEATHQVELN
+458 PESIAVQANQHVELN

>member
-1 MIKKILLGM
+1 MSLL
-10 TLLMSMVACTE
+10 LSVASCTD
-21 DYTDWGKPQTSSPE
+21 DYSDWNAPQHNDQPAT
-35 EAVAFGDNGS
+35 VQFGNGS
-45 ISGVQAI
+45 VTETQAI
-52 NLADV
+52 NLAEV

-63 VANIVA
+63 VANITA
-69 PTGGSGYKAGDY
+69 PTADGGYAPSGEYKI
-81 QLTLGGAS
+81 TLGGKS
-89 LTMNGDGEVST
+89 LDITAAGEVST

-108 TNYGKAPQ
+108 SNYGKAPV
-116 QRELTAKASAW
+116 QRDMDATVATWATNEKSY
-127 INNGKNSVKVVSE
+127 VKIESGS
-140 AITVQATPKAANIE
+140 ITVQATPKAANIE
-154 QVYYLAGGIFADG
+154 QAYYLAGDIFADG
-167 YNKDVVKT
+167 YNKDVVMA

-190 FSIEVKTTE
+190 FSIEVKVTE

-223 SGSKKGALV
+223 SGSEKKSLASNGK
-232 NSGANAIVIEKAGK
+232 AITIEKAGK
-246 YNISINMEALTYKV
+246 YIITVNMEKLTY
-260 EKVKPIALFLTGS
+260 EVKLVPSLYLTGS
-273 EYNWGNKESDWKQLI
+273 AYNWGNEKEGGTWKQLI
-288 QYNGSNETFW
+288 QYNGSKETYW

-308 FKFAPQAG
+308 FKFSTQAA
-316 WDDAF
+316 WVDEF
-321 GDQATIEDNAGAGI
+321 GDQATIVDNAGAGI
-335 VSDGGKDHN
+335 VAAGSDHN

-401 TTKDGL
+401 TTKNGL
-407 FVSPTFTHSGNLR
+407 FVSPTFTNSGNLR

-443 VIEGNIVYRGNGNDL
+443 VIEGNIVFRGNGGDL